1 MISSRN
7 RRPRIRA
14 AEREGEAE
22 WNCSR
27 GGASAMGM
35 VGDAEPGPISIGGSQ
50 AHREIGK
57 INTEIEIVHSKD
69 VLP

>member
-1 MISSRN
+1 M
-7 RRPRIRA
+7 
-14 AEREGEAE
+14 
-22 WNCSR
+22 NCSR

-35 VGDAEPGPISIGGSQ
+35 VVDAEPGPISIGGSQ